1 MLKVRRFQVTE
12 ERIAMQPW
20 QFLCAFAF
28 TGARTAPVIFLAE
41 NLRGKCPARVLGID
55 YNTQAWR
62 QLKQGT
68 SQSYTIGGFKV
79 QIGEHKIALPLRVL
93 FKLPHPTPFHQS
105 NNAGPI
111 SGLPTETT

>member
-28 TGARTAPVIFLAE
+28 TAAHTAPVIFLAE

-68 SQSYTIGGFKV
+68 SQSYTIGGSKG
-79 QIGEHKIALPLRVL
+79 QIGEHKKALHPRALSNLLHTQPFNHSNHAVPLSSLPLD
-93 FKLPHPTPFHQS
+93 T
-105 NNAGPI
+105 
-111 SGLPTETT
+111 

>member
-68 SQSYTIGGFKV
+68 SQSYTLAGPKP
-79 QIGEHKIALPLRVL
+79 QTREHPTPLPTPA
-93 FKLPHPTPFHQS
+93 LPHPLPPQPF
-105 NNAGPI
+105 
-111 SGLPTETT
+111 T

>member
-28 TGARTAPVIFLAE
+28 TAAHTAPVIFLAE
-41 NLRGKCPARVLGID
+41 NLRGKRPARVLGID

-68 SQSYTIGGFKV
+68 SQSYTIGGSKV
-79 QIGEHKIALPLRVL
+79 EIGEHKIAPQLRVL
-93 FKLPHPTPFHQS
+93 SKLLPAHLFHAS
-105 NNAGPI
+105 
-111 SGLPTETT
+111 